1 MKIAG
6 IQRTTLVDYPGK
18 IASTIFTLGCNMR
31 CPYCHNKQIS
41 FDFAEPELLDTDD
54 VIEIIKERKNFIDGI
69 TITGGEPTLQKD
81 LLGFC
86 RQIKEKFGL
95 LIKLDTNGSLP
106 MIVKRAIDEKLVD
119 YIAMDLKTSFSRYR
133 ECLGIDGEI
142 IYSSYKIIRDSG
154 LDYELRM
161 TCYPDFINTNSL
173 SELLGFLN
181 PTDKIFI
188 QKCNVVNVDEQQV
201 SYEDGQLG
209 LFENILEAKGFHSA
223 LVRGIA

>member
-6 IQRTTLVDYPGK
+6 IQKTTLVDYPGK

-41 FDFAEPELLDTDD
+41 FDFAEPELLDTND
-54 VIEIIKERKNFIDGI
+54 VMAIIKERHKFIDGI

-81 LLGFC
+81 LLDFC
-86 RQIKEKFGL
+86 KEIKSKFGL

-119 YIAMDLKTSFSRYR
+119 YIALDLKTSFSRYK

-142 IYSSYKIIRDSG
+142 IYGSYKMIRDSG
-154 LDYELRM
+154 IDYEIRM
-161 TCYPDFINTNSL
+161 TCYPDFINTSSL

-181 PTDKIFI
+181 PSDKIFI
-188 QKCNVVNVDEQQV
+188 QKCNVVNLDEQK
-201 SYEDGQLG
+201 SDYENGQLE
-209 LFENILEAKGFHSA
+209 LFGNIMESKGFYST
-223 LVRGIA
+223 LIRGIA